1 MINNKYGISLIVLVI
16 TIIVI
21 IILAAS
27 IILTLNNNNPINE
40 ANDARYASDLD
51 NMQAI
56 LTNTISKIMVEKQA
70 IVIIPKVQEIGEDA
84 TIKYK
89 VEDSVDGSVGG
100 DIIFSK
106 SVNSGNIYYTG
117 AELPDYSSKTTKWV
131 VDTDARLYLQIGSE
145 DNAKIYPNGIETL
158 PTITN

>member
-1 MINNKYGISLIVLVI
+1 MKNNKYGISLIVLVI

-51 NMQAI
+51 NLQSV

-70 IVIIPKVQEIGEDA
+70 IVTIPNVQEIGENA
-84 TIKYK
+84 TIKFK
-89 VEDSVDGSVGG
+89 VEDSIDGSVGG
-100 DIIFSK
+100 DIVFSK
-106 SVNSGNIYYTG
+106 LDNIGNVYYTG
-117 AELPDYSSKTTKWV
+117 FELPNYSAGETKWV
-131 VDTDARLYLQIGSE
+131 VDTDARLYLKIGND
-145 DNAKIYPNGIETL
+145 DNAKIYPYGTETL
-158 PTITN
+158 PM

>member
-1 MINNKYGISLIVLVI
+1 MKNNKYGISLIVLVI

-51 NMQAI
+51 NMQSM

-70 IVIIPKVQEIGEDA
+70 IVTIPNIQEIGENA

-106 SVNSGNIYYTG
+106 SSNTGNIYYTG
-117 AELPDYSSKTTKWV
+117 AELPSYSNGTTKWV

-145 DNAKIYPNGIETL
+145 DNVKLYPNGTEKL
-158 PTITN
+158 PTTN